1 LDQRGRADYYIRV
14 DSFWA
19 AAVAAKLSGIRTKLL
34 AGLLMLASF
43 PCRHA
48 RLPADDRYGR
58 GLVAEARHPDYMRR
72 WQNPHTMI

>member
-1 LDQRGRADYYIRV
+1 LDQRGRAEYYIRV

-43 PCRHA
+43 LVGMHDFL
-48 RLPADDRYGR
+48 LPIAMGVDWSPLTGESCPHGR
-58 GLVAEARHPDYMRR
+58 GRSSCSS
-72 WQNPHTMI
+72 